1 MSQLVIICLICSYL
15 VSLSLILTIFYIIKD
30 IFFVGQR
37 ITESIKMVKIV
48 DPPLPKSVIPQG
60 IPASGH
66 KTSLYDKNK
75 NHENNFFKWYMNHK
89 NSGSEL
95 VFLFDSIGID
105 KDISLSV
112 NFQKS
117 FSHKFAYLK
126 KKLLHLYQT
135 NY

>member
-1 MSQLVIICLICSYL
+1 
-15 VSLSLILTIFYIIKD
+15 
-30 IFFVGQR
+30 
-37 ITESIKMVKIV
+37 MVKIV
-48 DPPLPKSVIPQG
+48 EPPPKLVIPQG

-117 FSHKFAYLK
+117 FSHKFAYFKGTVWGCCQKITILPPEGTFLMVK
-126 KKLLHLYQT
+126 KNLARG
-135 NY
+135 